1 MFKNIENLK
10 FKTVVCDPPW
20 QFRRQ
25 PKSVGPTYNLLT
37 LDEIKLFPIRDI
49 SDENAHLYLWIP
61 NAFIKEGVSVMEAW
75 GFSYKTVITWVK
87 HQVGVGN
94 HFRNSS
100 EQILFG
106 VRGRLPLLRRDLRT
120 WFLADRRQHSRK
132 PDEFYRI
139 VESASPGPRIDVFSR
154 EMRHG
159 WAQWGDECNF
169 FNQKITE
176 ENYASNNVGAK
187 PTING

>member
-1 MFKNIENLK
+1 MFQNIENKK
-10 FKTVVCDPPW
+10 FKTIVCDPPW

-25 PKSVGPTYNLLT
+25 PKSVGPTYKLLT
-37 LDEIKLFPIRDI
+37 LDEIKLVPIKGI

-61 NAFIKEGVSVMEAW
+61 NAFIKEGVAVMEAW

-132 PDEFYRI
+132 PDEFYRL
-139 VESASPGPRIDVFSR
+139 VESASPGPRVDVFSR
-154 EMRHG
+154 EKRDG
-159 WAQWGDECNF
+159 WDQYGDQCDF
-169 FNQKITE
+169 FNKKNQE
-176 ENYASNNVGAK
+176 VNYVGSK
-187 PTING
+187 TVVVG